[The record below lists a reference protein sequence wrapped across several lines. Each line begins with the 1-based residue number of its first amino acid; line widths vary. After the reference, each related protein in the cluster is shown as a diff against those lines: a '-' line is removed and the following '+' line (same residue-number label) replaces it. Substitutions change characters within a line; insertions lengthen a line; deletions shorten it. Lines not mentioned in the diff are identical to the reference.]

1 MHIIQN
7 DDLSEF
13 DDDKCYLLFYF
24 TAKWCGPCQKIKPA
38 LEKLSQEVDSEKL
51 KILMIDIN
59 ENEDIA
65 DKFQIKSVPT
75 FYLYKEKLFKGS
87 TSGAD
92 INKIKGLLKSM
103 NN

>member
-1 MHIIQN
+1 MVWPVSKNKTSIRKII
-7 DDLSEF
+7 SRSRF
-13 DDDKCYLLFYF
+13 
-24 TAKWCGPCQKIKPA
+24 
-38 LEKLSQEVDSEKL
+38 EKL